1 MRPKKNHVE
10 ALDASFVLQTRVVL
24 RRVVEIF
31 EGALLP
37 TPYYFSE
44 TYEKSCIGHC
54 LLLSSWTT
62 VHSSVEERTGS
73 NVNATLPI
81 GPRRALWHL
90 PEHLPRTSVAGYEVR
105 RSLRAARPEAAMR
118 SVAAVRRWTRG
129 GSIISSADGLSG
141 LQG

>member
-37 TPYYFSE
+37 TPHDFSE
-44 TYEKSCIGHC
+44 TYEKSCVGHC

-62 VHSSVEERTGS
+62 VHSPVEERTGS

-81 GPRRALWHL
+81 GPRRALWHP
-90 PEHLPRTSVAGYEVR
+90 PEDLPRTSVTATHMTK
-105 RSLRAARPEAAMR
+105 STRPER
-118 SVAAVRRWTRG
+118 H
-129 GSIISSADGLSG
+129 
-141 LQG
+141 